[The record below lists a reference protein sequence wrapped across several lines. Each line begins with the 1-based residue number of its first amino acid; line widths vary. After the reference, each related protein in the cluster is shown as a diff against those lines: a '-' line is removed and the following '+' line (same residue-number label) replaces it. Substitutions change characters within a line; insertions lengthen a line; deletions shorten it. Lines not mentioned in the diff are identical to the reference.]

1 MEDKEYY
8 CNICKRDISEVV
20 FRYSLN
26 KYKKPLCFE
35 HQKSFVNSTTMDL
48 INLVKKRHEKELTK
62 DKELVS
68 IDDWIKADFNQ
79 WKSELDNKQ
88 KVSYNIK
95 INDDEKLDKKKR

>member
-1 MEDKEYY
+1 M
-8 CNICKRDISEVV
+8 V

-35 HQKSFVNSTTMDL
+35 HQISFVNPTTIGL

-95 INDDEKLDKKKR
+95 INDNEKLDNKKS